1 MLLISYLPN
10 IIFFI
15 ILSLSLGYFISN
27 VLKLRRNINL
37 GIDLDIDV
45 SENSKE
51 RWMNMARIALG
62 QSKMVRR
69 PIAGALH
76 VVVYLG
82 FIIINIEL
90 IEIVID
96 GLLGTHRIFS
106 FMGGFYGFLISS
118 FEILAILVV
127 ISVSIFWLRRNIIKL
142 K

>member
-76 VVVYLG
+76 VVVYIG

-90 IEIVID
+90 I
-96 GLLGTHRIFS
+96 
-106 FMGGFYGFLISS
+106 
-118 FEILAILVV
+118 
-127 ISVSIFWLRRNIIKL
+127 
-142 K
+142 

>member
-76 VVVYLG
+76 VVVYIG

-118 FEILAILVV
+118 FEILNSHV
-127 ISVSIFWLRRNIIKL
+127 K
-142 K
+142 